1 MKCYGRN
8 SSAHCQD
15 ELSGLFCL
23 FIYFCSQWERES
35 KVWNSSIW
43 SLITESLSTCGPL
56 LCNSCPA
63 LFHLHDYSNNDK
75 TRGNY
80 TKERRQ
86 QIIWSKSFPFVPGV
100 FRDFQLL
107 CKNGCCCT
115 QQGHVH
121 LNWRGT
127 CKSFAFSWT
136 FCHLLD
142 ISLLLSHLK
151 IDFLSVGH
159 ERSYY

>member
-1 MKCYGRN
+1 MLWTQQQCTLPRW
-8 SSAHCQD
+8 A
-15 ELSGLFCL
+15 LRIIL
-23 FIYFCSQWERES
+23 FIYLFLFTMRERVKGVKLLHLVSHHREPLHL
-35 KVWNSSIW
+35 W
-43 SLITESLSTCGPL
+43 PL

-121 LNWRGT
+121 LNWRGM